1 MGFFINP
8 ALLVGFFYLI
18 NLNKCYDIDKNNEAE
33 MRNSTII
40 SIFILCLIFI
50 VSCGDEDE
58 IITPVTPKNGT
69 NSASATGKALLII
82 DNYTTDERELYKITE
97 DWKRI
102 KIGTLKPFDIIELK
116 IDTGKR
122 IYEIKPKDG
131 VLSNEMR
138 IDAKKDIVYI
148 WDLSGK
154 SKYVKILFSTDGM
167 KRDKV
172 FEGAERGLYQ
182 TNVQLSM
189 LQPIGELETSV
200 YKIFKE
206 IPNDMPMTIEYA
218 RKIAV
223 EMPSAFTFET
233 QQKAVVTLAEDF
245 EGKKLEERIL
255 PLFEQDLATIY
266 VPAADLLAKRGSKE
280 LGEVYLQ
287 KLLSGWTRNHPL
299 LKVSLA
305 VQIVAG
311 CAGLEAINKLWLAN
325 EDEGKDLIF
334 TALLRSDLDASIDF
348 MKNILNKEPNRYQ
361 NAAFNY
367 LIHTN
372 FIHKTGVYANVK
384 NFAHAFDRKNPKYQ
398 LLKEVIANA
407 STVLSKFPKEQQ
419 LEVLLDNLRYPD
431 LNMIRFGLQNI
442 VQNHGEEGLKALT
455 GEYIALSEQIRK
467 EAVNHVLFKYHKE
480 SINDELVKFLKLV
493 ATEDTIEERWL
504 VIKML
509 ASPQLLKFDQKI
521 QNFLIELVKNEPA
534 NTLAKLKATIDEG
547 YAKFLIQAEFTDVV
561 KSELKKLVST
571 GAVDA
576 SIFAYNYLKQK
587 LEKQEFQGY
596 LHELKEKFDELSSNN
611 KCVLLDKFAKEFEK
625 DEAKQ
630 ILLTGLKDNSYIVR
644 IVAFDRLILNPEFVK
659 DKDVAAALA
668 KTADSEQNADA
679 KMYFDR
685 TITLTKLN
693 SLIFEGVSKELL
705 AIVDSNL
712 GSTDAILVQKTIEII
727 QSMEDLEIQRILIKH
742 FAKFSEEQRVQVA
755 DYMTGYEK
763 IDYEWLD
770 KTAKDESP
778 RVRNALFIALANR
791 FKTQKDEKAL
801 QLCSKMAENESD
813 SGLSARFKRK
823 LSEISPK

>member
-1 MGFFINP
+1 M
-8 ALLVGFFYLI
+8 
-18 NLNKCYDIDKNNEAE
+18 
-33 MRNSTII
+33 
-40 SIFILCLIFI
+40 
-50 VSCGDEDE
+50 
-58 IITPVTPKNGT
+58 
-69 NSASATGKALLII
+69 
-82 DNYTTDERELYKITE
+82 
-97 DWKRI
+97 
-102 KIGTLKPFDIIELK
+102 
-116 IDTGKR
+116 
-122 IYEIKPKDG
+122 
-131 VLSNEMR
+131 
-138 IDAKKDIVYI
+138 
-148 WDLSGK
+148 
-154 SKYVKILFSTDGM
+154 
-167 KRDKV
+167 
-172 FEGAERGLYQ
+172 
-182 TNVQLSM
+182 
-189 LQPIGELETSV
+189 
-200 YKIFKE
+200 
-206 IPNDMPMTIEYA
+206 
-218 RKIAV
+218 
-223 EMPSAFTFET
+223 
-233 QQKAVVTLAEDF
+233 
-245 EGKKLEERIL
+245 
-255 PLFEQDLATIY
+255 
-266 VPAADLLAKRGSKE
+266 
-280 LGEVYLQ
+280 
-287 KLLSGWTRNHPL
+287 
-299 LKVSLA
+299 
-305 VQIVAG
+305 
-311 CAGLEAINKLWLAN
+311 
-325 EDEGKDLIF
+325 
-334 TALLRSDLDASIDF
+334 
-348 MKNILNKEPNRYQ
+348 
-361 NAAFNY
+361 
-367 LIHTN
+367 
-372 FIHKTGVYANVK
+372 
-384 NFAHAFDRKNPKYQ
+384 
-398 LLKEVIANA
+398 
-407 STVLSKFPKEQQ
+407 
-419 LEVLLDNLRYPD
+419 
-431 LNMIRFGLQNI
+431 
-442 VQNHGEEGLKALT
+442 
-455 GEYIALSEQIRK
+455 
-467 EAVNHVLFKYHKE
+467 
-480 SINDELVKFLKLV
+480 
-493 ATEDTIEERWL
+493 
-504 VIKML
+504 
-509 ASPQLLKFDQKI
+509 
-521 QNFLIELVKNEPA
+521 
-534 NTLAKLKATIDEG
+534 
-547 YAKFLIQAEFTDVV
+547 IQAEFTDVV

-596 LHELKEKFDELSSNN
+596 LHELKKKFDELSSNN